1 MMGAIAG
8 DVIGSVFEFNNVKSV
23 RFPLFSAQ
31 STFTDDTVLTLAVA
45 DAFMNGKDYAGTIRR
60 CARAYPNRGY
70 GGRFRD
76 WVASDDAG
84 PYNSLG
90 NGSAMRVSPVA
101 FALDT
106 EAAVLAEARAT
117 AVVTHDHPEGVKGAQ
132 AVALAIFLARTTRDK
147 ALIKR
152 RISSEFG
159 YDLSRTVAS
168 IRPDYRFDETCP
180 GSVPEALIA
189 FLESSSFEDSI
200 RLAVSLGGDSDTIAC
215 ITGGIAEAFYGGV
228 PEPIR
233 TEVLK
238 RLPAEFIAVL
248 DSFSTSQFPGF

>member
-1 MMGAIAG
+1 MLGAIAG
-8 DVIGSVFEFNNVKSV
+8 DVIGSVFEWDNVKNL
-23 RFPLFSAQ
+23 RFPLFSAE
-31 STFTDDTVLTLAVA
+31 STFTDDTVLTIAVA
-45 DAFMNGKDYAGTIRR
+45 DAFLNGKDYSGFIRR
-60 CARAYPNRGY
+60 YARAYPNRGY

-76 WVASDDAG
+76 WMESDDAG

-101 FALDT
+101 WTLDS
-106 EAAVLAEARAT
+106 EAAVLTEARAT
-117 AVVTHDHPEGVKGAQ
+117 AVVTHDHPEGIKGAQ

-152 RISSEFG
+152 RISTDFG
-159 YDLSRTVAS
+159 YDLSRSVAA

-215 ITGGIAEAFYGGV
+215 ITGGVAEAYYGGV
-228 PEPIR
+228 PDPIR
-233 TEVLK
+233 SEVLK
-238 RLPAEFIAVL
+238 RLPPPFLAVL
-248 DSFSTSQFPGF
+248 DSFS